1 MGLCGRRDEV
11 GFKQRKLVKNN
22 NTTPPHTHTHTQ
34 DTKIQPQKASSP
46 SSNVVSCNWTLTPC
60 TAFSYIPCTDIVY
73 TVPGSSPDMLKLDV
87 FADNV

>member
-22 NTTPPHTHTHTQ
+22 NTTPPHTHTQ
-34 DTKIQPQKASSP
+34 DTKIQPKKVSSP
-46 SSNVVSCNWTLTPC
+46 SSNVVNCNWTLTPC